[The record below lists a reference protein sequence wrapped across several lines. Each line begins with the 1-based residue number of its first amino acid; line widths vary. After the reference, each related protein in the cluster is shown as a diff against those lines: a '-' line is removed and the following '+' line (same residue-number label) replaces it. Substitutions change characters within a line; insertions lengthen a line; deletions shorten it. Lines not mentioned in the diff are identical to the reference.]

1 MYIKTENLDTALI
14 AVCQALSRNGIEVQ
28 RRNFKCLEIPSAVI
42 IEITNPTNRYV
53 HIPERKWNKTL
64 GWVESLWIASGDN
77 HLEMPAASVK
87 NLKNFSDDGLHMRA
101 GYGPRIRRFGDN
113 YEAMNY
119 NFIDY
124 TFYRQYKGAGI
135 GASQEKT
142 DQLRFVIEK
151 FNEDINTREA
161 VISIADPVADDFDAQ
176 AAKINGKSGL
186 LVTKDTPC
194 TRSIHFM
201 VVNGKM
207 NCYVDM
213 RSNDVIWGF
222 SAVNVFNFTLM
233 QEYVAAMVGVPVGSY
248 FHKVDNL
255 HVYEDFWPLVK
266 QIAQLDVESFATH
279 LEFTYPNTHF
289 SLDEFDAN
297 IQALLKFEKSCREG
311 IITSKEEALIHLT
324 SSLNPLFLDWGRVFL
339 RYWLKEPVE
348 FYNPLLNDLFR

>member
-1 MYIKTENLDTALI
+1 
-14 AVCQALSRNGIEVQ
+14 
-28 RRNFKCLEIPSAVI
+28 
-42 IEITNPTNRYV
+42 
-53 HIPERKWNKTL
+53 
-64 GWVESLWIASGDN
+64 
-77 HLEMPAASVK
+77 
-87 NLKNFSDDGLHMRA
+87 
-101 GYGPRIRRFGDN
+101 
-113 YEAMNY
+113 
-119 NFIDY
+119 
-124 TFYRQYKGAGI
+124 
-135 GASQEKT
+135 
-142 DQLRFVIEK
+142 
-151 FNEDINTREA
+151 
-161 VISIADPVADDFDAQ
+161 
-176 AAKINGKSGL
+176 
-186 LVTKDTPC
+186 
-194 TRSIHFM
+194 M